1 MIEKEQVLWQ
11 VAQQMTLNLQANTK
25 KLADMPAGELENI
38 AQTPGIFAVFQ
49 NGRAFNALC

>member
-38 AQTPGIFAVFQ
+38 AQTPGIFAV
-49 NGRAFNALC
+49 C